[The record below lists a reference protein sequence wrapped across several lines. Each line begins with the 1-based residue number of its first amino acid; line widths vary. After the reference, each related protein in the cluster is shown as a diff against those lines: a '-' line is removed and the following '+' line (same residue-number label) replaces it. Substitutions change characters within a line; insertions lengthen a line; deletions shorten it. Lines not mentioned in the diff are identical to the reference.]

1 METRWILGL
10 AGGRDSFLD
19 VSIGFVRVCVLL
31 RKTRQRRLPEDGI
44 GFSPPSPHSGGVSS
58 IIGGRVE
65 ACL

>member
-10 AGGRDSFLD
+10 ASGRDSFLD

-31 RKTRQRRLPEDGI
+31 RKTRQRQLPEDGI